1 MKGTV
6 DVWIWILGGVLAGLL
21 ILAIAN
27 SYLTQTTKTI
37 AEQRS
42 IEQHD
47 ELRTQINELCWSS
60 SENKKQYAID
70 LNENV
75 LGVYLTEDKYVEYD
89 ETQFIDFILDEN
101 VSSGNLLCMKIRDKR
116 LLCEQL
122 DCNARMTFLGSVPTE
137 SSLSALIDNIIGN
150 PGSFEY
156 KLSFSKF
163 GKEVLISVVGGK
175 EVLPVCNLD
184 GFCNKDECRDD
195 CEDCYGPSPVCIGDD
210 FCNRDIGEDCLTSL
224 DCICNASEGYN
235 CCKEDPASDDS
246 GCVDETRQNL
256 SKGEEC
262 FCQNECNIT
271 ANLVCSPVAVTYIGL
286 MKSACCEPGY
296 GWNGSDCVMLDPCL
310 TFSSKGPGVV
320 FAGVVTTFSIQKYSS
335 SSQTISMMMSID
347 NVVAI
352 ALAEGVNNHP
362 EWGVTTPDSLNATQ
376 RLQAIFEWET
386 ANVGY
391 LCDQAGTACPHNC
404 PECAGNMVCSCLAGF
419 NCAGGDIW
427 LSGEDTITLTPSC
440 CNAGPYQY
448 HGDCDDYA
456 HLYISMARTA
466 GVSEDCVAW
475 KCGPGHAFNAA
486 KINGRWEYVDAQGGQ
501 GLSWNQMMQSTGFIR
516 GCSGFG
522 APHSGYT
529 DYNYMDICGT

>member
-6 DVWIWILGGVLAGLL
+6 DVWIWILGGVIAGLL
-21 ILAIAN
+21 ILSIAN
-27 SYLTQTTKTI
+27 SYLTQTTRTI

-47 ELRTQINELCWSS
+47 ELKTQINELCWSS
-60 SENKKQYAID
+60 SENKKQYTIN

-75 LGVYLTEDKYVEYD
+75 LGVYLTKDKYIEYND
-89 ETQFIDFILDEN
+89 TQFIYFILDEN
-101 VSSGNLLCMKIRDKR
+101 VSSGNLLCMKLRDKR
-116 LLCEQL
+116 LMCEQL
-122 DCNARMTFLGSVPTE
+122 DCNTRMTFLGAVPTE
-137 SSLSALIDNIIGN
+137 FSLSALIDDIIGN
-150 PGSFEY
+150 PDSFEY
-156 KLSFSKF
+156 KLNFSKF
-163 GKEVLISVVGGK
+163 GKEVLVSVVGGK

-184 GFCNKDECRDD
+184 GFCDRDECSGD

-210 FCNRDIGEDCLTSL
+210 ICNRDIGEDCLTSI
-224 DCICNASEGYN
+224 DCICNTSEGYA
-235 CCKEDPASDDS
+235 CCKEDPVSDGS

-256 SKGEEC
+256 SEGEEC

-271 ANLVCSPVAVTYIGL
+271 ASLVCSPVAVTYTGP
-286 MKSACCEPGY
+286 MKSACCESGY

-310 TFSSKGPGVV
+310 TFSSKGPGVA
-320 FAGVVTTFSIQKYSS
+320 FSGVVTTFAIQKYSS
-335 SSQTISMMMSID
+335 SDQTISMTLSID
-347 NVVAI
+347 NVVAR
-352 ALAEGVNNHP
+352 ALADGVNNHP
-362 EWGVTTPDSLNATQ
+362 EWGVATPSSLNSTQ

-391 LCDQAGTACPHNC
+391 LCDQAGRACPHNC
-404 PECAGNMVCSCLAGF
+404 PECAGDMVCSCLAGF
-419 NCAGGDIW
+419 DCVSGDIW
-427 LSGEDTITLTPSC
+427 LSGDDTITLTPSC

-466 GVSEDCVAW
+466 GVSENCVAW

-501 GLSWNQMMQSTGFIR
+501 GLSWNQMLQSR
-516 GCSGFG
+516 GYACSGFG

-529 DYNYMDICGT
+529 DYNYFDICGS